1 MKRTIH
7 LIVCMM
13 LCTVPFF
20 CFTEG
25 VAQKIGYVEPRQ
37 WAVVYASVPTPLEV
51 HADTKPENVTLSVS
65 TGRVEKGENNTYYL
79 YMPDSMQ
86 GKTVTVSILNKKS
99 GKEIGFS
106 KFRIYKVPDPTPFLG
121 MIIRDGFRTP
131 NEILF
136 CPKIRA
142 TNSGDFIYGIKWEV
156 ISFRINI
163 ISNGVSVV
171 DRICLGD
178 SIPQDI
184 QKIIKTVP
192 TNSSV
197 TFRNIVV
204 SSSAGARML
213 PEFTVFIKEE
223 DDVIEDPFDDTI
235 DDPDFAFE
243 DEEPAVLFSEVE
255 PQFPGGIDAMN
266 EYLVKNIKVPE
277 QAKNMGVNGTVFVE
291 FVVEKNGSITEPR
304 LKNSLHPLFDKEVL
318 RVVGNMPKWRPGL
331 NMGKP
336 VRCRYI
342 DSCGVAGGIRSS
354 FVFLTKK
361 INDKKNHRY
370 CSSDAAPHRPF
381 RANPAV
387 PRGV

>member
-13 LCTVPFF
+13 LCAVPFF
-20 CFTEG
+20 CVTQG
-25 VAQKIGYVEPRQ
+25 VAQKTGYVEPLKC
-37 WAVVYASVPTPLEV
+37 AVVYASVLTPVEV
-51 HADTKPENVTLSVS
+51 HTDAKPENVTLTVS

-99 GKEIGFS
+99 GKGIGFS
-106 KFRIYKVPDPTPFLG
+106 KFRIHKVPDPTPLVG
-121 MIIRDGFRTP
+121 AKIRNGFHRP
-131 NEILF
+131 NEIF
-136 CPKIRA
+136 SYPKLRA
-142 TNSGDFIYGIKWEV
+142 TMSEDFIYDIKWEV

-163 ISNGVSVV
+163 ISNGVSIV

-204 SSSAGARML
+204 SSTAGARML
-213 PEFTVFIKEE
+213 PGFTIFIQEE
-223 DDVIEDPFDDTI
+223 DDVIIDPFDDTI

-243 DEEPAVLFSEVE
+243 DEKGPVMLVTEVE
-255 PQFPGGIDAMN
+255 PQFPGGKDAMN
-266 EYLVKNIKVPE
+266 DYLVKNIKFPE
-277 QAKNMGVNGTVFVE
+277 QARNMGVNGTVFVE
-291 FVVEKNGSITEPR
+291 FIVEKDGSITEPR
-304 LKNSLHPLFDKEVL
+304 LKNSLHPLCDKEVL

-331 NMGKP
+331 NVGKP
-336 VRCRYI
+336 VRCRYMI
-342 DSCGVAGGIRSS
+342 PVE
-354 FVFLTKK
+354 
-361 INDKKNHRY
+361 
-370 CSSDAAPHRPF
+370 F
-381 RANPAV
+381 RV
-387 PRGV
+387 G